1 MEANWV
7 HVARKDFADAIRSKT
22 LWALSVVMIAFAL
35 VGMYAPHAFD
45 ENPDVEAA
53 VAFLNTPMLILV
65 PILGLIVGYMAIVG
79 ERDTGSIKFLLGL
92 PIVRWEV
99 LVGKFVGRSLVLA
112 VPILLGFAI
121 AVPLVVVLYGDFP
134 VWTYLMFVALSVL
147 TAIVFVAIAVGI
159 SASVSSRGKAMA
171 SVIGVFVLF
180 EYLWGLI
187 PTVLYYL
194 LNGEFPGVD
203 APNWY
208 EFVLQFSPG
217 LATMEFVDFVYDRE
231 VSSDVPVYLQ
241 EWFSGIIVAL
251 WIVLPLAIGYV
262 RFKRTSIS

>member
-22 LWALSVVMIAFAL
+22 LWALSIVMIGFAL

-99 LVGKFVGRSLVLA
+99 LVGKFVGRSFVLA

-134 VWTYLMFVALSVL
+134 VWTYLMFVGLSVL
-147 TAIVFVAIAVGI
+147 TAIVFVAVAVGV

-180 EYLWGLI
+180 EYVWGLI
-187 PTVLYYL
+187 PMALYYL
-194 LNGEFPGVD
+194 LNSELPGAD
-203 APNWY
+203 APNWF
-208 EFVLQFSPG
+208 EFVLQLSPG
-217 LATMEFVDFVYDRE
+217 FAIMEFVDFVYTRE
-231 VSSDVPVYLQ
+231 VSSDVPIYLQ
-241 EWFSGIIVAL
+241 EWFSGVIVAL
-251 WIVLPLAIGYV
+251 WIFLPLAVGYA